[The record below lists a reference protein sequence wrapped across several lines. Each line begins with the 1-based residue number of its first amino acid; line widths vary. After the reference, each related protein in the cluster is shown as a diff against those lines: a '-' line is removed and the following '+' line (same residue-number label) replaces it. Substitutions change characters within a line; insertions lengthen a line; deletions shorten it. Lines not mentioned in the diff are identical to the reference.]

1 MKAAAETIA
10 KPVPVQRYR
19 FTVEQYHRMGELG
32 LFAAAPRVE
41 LIHGEII
48 EMSPINSPHSGAVNR
63 LNRLLN
69 ALLGETALISVQ
81 NPVAITSHSEPEPDV
96 AVLRVRADFYAN
108 AHPKPEEVLL
118 VIEVA
123 DTSAEKDRQIKLPLY
138 AAAGI
143 PEAWLVDL
151 NASAVEVHTQPSAQ
165 GYSNIQIFRHGDVIH
180 TPTVDSLATEAILG

>member
-48 EMSPINSPHSGAVNR
+48 EMSPIKGPHADCVDKLAEWLIVNFHQHAVVR
-63 LNRLLN
+63 
-69 ALLGETALISVQ
+69 VQ
-81 NPVAITSHSEPEPDV
+81 NPIALGNQSELEPDL
-96 AVLRVRADFYAN
+96 ALAIRKPEGYRQ
-108 AHPKPEEVLL
+108 AHPVPSEVLL
-118 VIEVA
+118 IIEVA

-151 NASAVEVHTQPSAQ
+151 NASAVEVHTQPSEQ
-165 GYSNIQIFRHGDVIH
+165 GYSNIQIFRHGDVIQ
-180 TPTVDSLATEAILG
+180 TPTVESLATEAILG